1 MQPIPLPLTLIQSFI
16 PLNTSVISAPQQNKF
31 ARALQTLFAKCMQ
44 AFLLAKVERTFLQIF
59 PCIFP

>member
-31 ARALQTLFAKCMQ
+31 VRASQTLFAKC
-44 AFLLAKVERTFLQIF
+44 LQGIF
-59 PCIFP
+59 IG